1 MRRKLL
7 ASLFMLPAFVL
18 GLSALGLIPN
28 ISVAGDWQIE
38 ATFEVPDVGTCD
50 YSGTAQVTQDGT
62 AFSGVAQ
69 LFLNDG
75 GEICPAEMS
84 ADLTGTVV
92 GDSLEMGVLMGGE
105 LGTATFTASLLKAA
119 GPLQGTTMVNTG
131 LFTGATSLWV
141 ATPAPAVL
149 TIPVLGPWGTAT
161 LVGLLFLSGVFLLMR
176 QRLIL
181 G

>member
-1 MRRKLL
+1 MRHKLF
-7 ASLFMLPAFVL
+7 ASLLMLPAFFF

-62 AFSGVAQ
+62 VFSGVAH

-75 GEICPAEMS
+75 GEICPVEMS

-92 GDSLEMGVLMGGE
+92 GESLEMGVLMGGE

-119 GPLQGTTMVNTG
+119 GPLQGAAMVTTG
-131 LFTGATSLWV
+131 QFAGATSMWM
-141 ATPAPAVL
+141 ASPAAAVL
-149 TIPVLGPWGTAT
+149 AIPVLGPWGTAM
-161 LVGLLFLSGVFLLMR
+161 LVGLLFLGGLLVLMR
-176 QRLIL
+176 QRLSV
-181 G
+181 